1 MMNKEISKRYDLML
15 KLETELQDARIN
27 YIVYDGPLC
36 GELEFAFL
44 DDSTNVIQTHK
55 LDKYELCDL
64 IADVLKY
71 RYKEK

>member
-1 MMNKEISKRYDLML
+1 MINKEISKRFDLMT
-15 KLETELQDARIN
+15 KLEVELQEGRIN

-36 GELEFAFL
+36 GELEFAFP

-55 LDKYELCDL
+55 LDRAELCDL

-71 RYKEK
+71 NYR